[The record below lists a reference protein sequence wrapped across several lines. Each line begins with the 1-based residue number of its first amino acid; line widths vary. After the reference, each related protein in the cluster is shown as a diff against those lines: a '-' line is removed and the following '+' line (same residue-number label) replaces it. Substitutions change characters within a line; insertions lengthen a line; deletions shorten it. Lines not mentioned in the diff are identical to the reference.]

1 MVDDTL
7 TFTSMEGNEKILQG
21 HSDAEKG
28 AYLGAIASIATADRT
43 ASADEIE
50 YLSRLCDAAD
60 LSDQQKQSVGK
71 AATEVPGKELTRCLD
86 ILKNSELKYPLIT
99 DLMAFAKAD
108 QDFSEEEEESIHRI
122 AEYLG
127 VDQHQLSLLDQFTEK
142 TTTANITPQQ
152 AADPGFLSS
161 LGLKDKLQNAGINGS
176 SLLKGLIAVAA
187 PMILSNAL
195 SRRSTTT
202 SSGGLG
208 GMFGG
213 GGLGSL
219 IGMLSGGRGLGNTGG
234 LLGRILGRGC
244 F

>member
-1 MVDDTL
+1 
-7 TFTSMEGNEKILQG
+7 MEENEKILQG
-21 HSDAEKG
+21 HSDAEKA

-60 LSDQQKQSVGK
+60 LPDQQRQSVEK

-99 DLMAFAKAD
+99 DLMAFAKSD
-108 QDFSEEEEESIHRI
+108 QNFSEEEQESIHRI

-127 VDQHQLSLLDQFTEK
+127 IDQHQLSLLDQFTEK
-142 TTTANITPQQ
+142 TTAANVTPQE
-152 AADPGFLSS
+152 AADPSFLSS

-187 PMILSNAL
+187 PMILSNMF
-195 SRRSTTT
+195 SRRNTTT

-208 GMFGG
+208 GMLGG

-234 LLGRILGRGC
+234 LLGRILGRGG

>member
-60 LSDQQKQSVGK
+60 LSDQQKQSVEK

-142 TTTANITPQQ
+142 TTTANITP
-152 AADPGFLSS
+152 
-161 LGLKDKLQNAGINGS
+161 
-176 SLLKGLIAVAA
+176 
-187 PMILSNAL
+187 
-195 SRRSTTT
+195 
-202 SSGGLG
+202 
-208 GMFGG
+208 
-213 GGLGSL
+213 
-219 IGMLSGGRGLGNTGG
+219 
-234 LLGRILGRGC
+234 
-244 F
+244 